1 MEDPGADMLALSGRS
16 LAEAELSF
24 TRPKLGGEGIA
35 VIVMLAASLFIMAF
49 DWVKPDINFMTL
61 MSLFVGARF
70 ITLEEATVGF
80 GNTGV
85 LAVMALFAVAEG
97 VSQTGGLER
106 VIGLATGKATSHVDV
121 LIRMLL
127 PVMVASAFLNNTP
140 IVALMIPIIL
150 SWSRRLGK
158 DPKPFLVCLSYT
170 AILGGTTTLIGT
182 STNLVIAGLQQ
193 ERFPND
199 PELSNFGIFDISV
212 YGIAYAAWGYTFL
225 LLFSK
230 PILQTSGG
238 KNEEARREELLVGL
252 QVPSASK
259 YTGMSVA
266 KAGLRGL
273 DGLFLVSVNRNGE
286 TIHAVGPEF
295 VLQEGDVLSFAGDLA
310 KVETLSRQSG
320 LPVVSSEME
329 ADVEDLGP
337 RLVQH
342 EAGSLAHHSVRS
354 HKSAHTFDE
363 QEEEEP
369 PVRATSYGSE
379 HAPLISSSTPAGP
392 SRFLRCFVKQDAPIS
407 NTTIRD
413 IGFRSRFGAAVVAV
427 MRERPLKFMDKLAG
441 KFRQPKRERVEGR
454 LGDIALQPG
463 DELLLDIGAEF
474 DFRSP
479 DVTSNFAHMDRV
491 DNSDDKQFLSAFY
504 VVPKGAVDGKS
515 VRQAGL
521 RGMNGIFLAYV
532 DRADGT
538 ALHAVPPDTVLRGGD
553 VLWFAGDVHGVTF
566 LLRMPGLRHYERK
579 HVEKA
584 GLDILERRLV
594 QVVVAPQSPLVG
606 QSVRDSQFRSKYKA
620 AIVAVQRRGE
630 RLKQK
635 IGDIVLQPA
644 DVLLLDAGDEFM
656 QHHLHSKAFALA
668 SEVPKSSPM
677 KKKKM
682 WLALG
687 LFLGMIAVQIAQ
699 SFAVK
704 TGRDFYPLWPASVVT
719 ASLMILTGCM
729 TGNQA
734 RQSMDWTVYM
744 TIASA
749 FGVSKATQNTGVAQN
764 IAWLFMKISIS
775 IGGKVPIYS
784 SLYIVTSL
792 LSEILTNNAAAALM
806 YPIAAIA
813 AEGLDVHVVDVRV
826 VDVHDVDVRVVDVHD
841 VDVHV
846 VDVHDVDVHDVH
858 VVDVHDV
865 RVVDVRDL
873 WQWFGATII
882 LGLNE
887 HVDAILGAAIGLCV
901 VVGVGGLMSVY
912 GMGCF
917 QKKRVIEDGED
928 GDDDELNHTGRRPL
942 SQTSRLKSFAARCR
956 TPFTRLAQSR
966 PVVSA
971 RAALSSS
978 HRSATHTTATPE
990 AKDERAATELYVR
1003 SATSAD
1009 RTYSNPLATEST
1021 LSNPPTTP

>member
-1 MEDPGADMLALSGRS
+1 MEDPGTDFLALSGRG
-16 LAEAELSF
+16 LAAELSF

-230 PILQTSGG
+230 PILQASNG
-238 KNEEARREELLVGL
+238 KNKEARREELLVGL
-252 QVPSASK
+252 QIPSASK

-337 RLVQH
+337 RLVQQ

-354 HKSAHTFDE
+354 HKSVHAHNELDE
-363 QEEEEP
+363 REI

-379 HAPLISSSTPAGP
+379 HAPLLSSSTPAGP

-427 MRERPLKFMDKLAG
+427 MRERPLTLIDKLAG

-463 DELLLDIGAEF
+463 DELLLDIGSDF

-479 DVTSNFAHMDRV
+479 DVTGNFAHMDRV

-532 DRADGT
+532 DCADGT
-538 ALHAVPPDTVLRGGD
+538 PLHAVPPDTVLRGGD

-699 SFAVK
+699 SFVVK

-744 TIASA
+744 TIAAA

-813 AEGLDVHVVDVRV
+813 AEGLGVPPKMVGIALMLGASSSFMSPYGYQTNLMVFNAGNLKALDLVKMGLPLT
-826 VDVHDVDVRVVDVHD
+826 
-841 VDVHV
+841 
-846 VDVHDVDVHDVH
+846 
-858 VVDVHDV
+858 
-865 RVVDVRDL
+865 L

-887 HVDAILGAAIGLCV
+887 HVDAILGAAIGLCA
-901 VVGVGGLMSVY
+901 VVGIGGLMSVY
-912 GMGCF
+912 GTGCF
-917 QKKRVIEDGED
+917 QRKKVGED
-928 GDDDELNHTGRRPL
+928 GQDGDGDEPNYRDRRPL
-942 SQTSRLKSFAARCR
+942 SQTSHLRSLTARCWA
-956 TPFTRLAQSR
+956 PFTKFAQSR
-966 PVVSA
+966 PIAKAGAV
-971 RAALSSS
+971 LSSL
-978 HRSATHTTATPE
+978 HRSATNSAAAPE
-990 AKDERAATELYVR
+990 AKDERSATELHVR
-1003 SATSAD
+1003 SAVSAD

-1021 LSNPPTTP
+1021 LTNPTPTP